1 MSDEKSKKT
10 EITKI
15 ITSETESSKTTDKEK
30 TSAIDTSP
38 IEVQVENSA
47 EESINNETNELKK
60 IEETT
65 EVETKVED
73 NIIVSEDIE
82 KTSEVEIIDNSESDK
97 DDESED
103 DESEEV
109 NSSDDEAHEEEEV
122 ELKAQKDYHNLT
134 PNQLISELET
144 LLKSRAI
151 QSLKHD
157 VDEITSEFNAQFQ
170 AELEHKKEE
179 FLAAGGN
186 IIDFHYSN
194 PDKKA
199 FNSLYFDYKE
209 KRNEYYKN
217 LKKDLQANYA
227 RRNELIEELKGLLNA
242 QENINTTYKH
252 FKEIQ
257 ENWRLA
263 GAIPLDKYNILWNTY
278 HHHVENFYDFL
289 HLNREFRDLDF
300 KHNLEQKIKLIT
312 RAEELAQETN
322 INKAFRELQ
331 MLHKMWKE
339 EIGPV
344 AKKYRDEVWD
354 KFSEATKVIH
364 DKRMDSLKELEAS
377 FDENYKQK
385 IELIAHINN
394 EVAIPKKNH
403 KDWQNGMKSIQTLRD
418 KYFEIGKVPRSKNKE
433 IWNEFKDATRNFNH
447 EKNGFYKNQKKE
459 QFTNLEKKKAL
470 IKIAEDNKESEDFEV
485 VTSLM
490 KKIQSEWRT
499 IGHVPRKD
507 SDKVWKQFKEACNYY
522 FDRIHAQKNEANKE
536 EMVNYEAKKEFLE
549 TLSAFTLTGD
559 NKADISSIKEK
570 ITEWKQI
577 GRIPYNMK
585 NIEQDFN
592 KALDGAFAKLDL
604 DKKEMELIKF
614 ENKLNTMVSQED
626 NQKLQNEQIYISKKI
641 EESKNEIRQLENNL
655 GFFKHVDKKNPMV
668 KDVHSNIA
676 KHKEQLEVWSAK
688 MTKIRSARKH

>member
-15 ITSETESSKTTDKEK
+15 ITPETESSKTTDKEK

-47 EESINNETNELKK
+47 EESINNETNDLKK

-134 PNQLISELET
+134 PNELISELET

-151 QSLKHD
+151 QNLKHD

-217 LKKDLQANYA
+217 LKKDLQANFA

-263 GAIPLDKYNILWNTY
+263 GAIPRDKYNILWNTY

-536 EMVNYEAKKEFLE
+536 EMVNYETKKEFLE

-577 GRIPYNMK
+577 GRVPYNMK

-655 GFFKHVDKKNPMV
+655 GFFKHVDKNNPMV